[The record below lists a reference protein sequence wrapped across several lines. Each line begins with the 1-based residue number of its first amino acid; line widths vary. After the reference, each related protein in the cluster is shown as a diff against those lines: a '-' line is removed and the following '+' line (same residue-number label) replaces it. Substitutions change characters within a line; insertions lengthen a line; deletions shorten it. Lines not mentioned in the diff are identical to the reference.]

1 VPPYLPD
8 YSQSPSICVIFPSI
22 VASDG
27 CSLIGK
33 RFPNTT
39 ASVASGA
46 LSTVGLDHSTYT
58 FNFGHLPS
66 PLVDV
71 GWVPAQGAYSP
82 SLAPPSFLFGL
93 DPALATCI
101 PAASQGID
109 PYTTLTMASAGS
121 GPGVQDVVSIEIDT
135 EGRWS
140 LRIQRRGLRRRRL
153 GRVSLGFQYPVATGA
168 VLSTFQAVE
177 FPAIIIMV
185 D

>member
-1 VPPYLPD
+1 
-8 YSQSPSICVIFPSI
+8 
-22 VASDG
+22 
-27 CSLIGK
+27 
-33 RFPNTT
+33 
-39 ASVASGA
+39 
-46 LSTVGLDHSTYT
+46 
-58 FNFGHLPS
+58 
-66 PLVDV
+66 
-71 GWVPAQGAYSP
+71 
-82 SLAPPSFLFGL
+82 
-93 DPALATCI
+93 
-101 PAASQGID
+101 
-109 PYTTLTMASAGS
+109 MASAGS